1 MLSQKLLQS
10 SFGANRTLKNI
21 IRHSTVPSLNSLED
35 TYYRTS
41 ENNPSNHG
49 VNHIGRIYTVD
60 PEIPKLFGK
69 ELNHR
74 DTYNAN
80 NYFGPRKWFDRWVGN
95 VFDIDEHE
103 QSTHCR
109 CNVMRETGIMVRE
122 PAVQIINCVKA
133 MDLERPAVRFVLY
146 STVQY
151 STVQNSAVQY
161 RWCTG
166 SCCTGGPDAA
176 SPSRSPTSRTSAT
189 ARALSP

>member
-10 SFGANRTLKNI
+10 SFGANKTLKNI
-21 IRHSTVPSLNSLED
+21 IRHSTVPSLNNLED

-133 MDLERPAVRFVLY
+133 MDLERPAVRFVVY

-151 STVQNSAVQY
+151 STVQY

-166 SCCTGGPDAA
+166 SWCTGGPDAA

>member
-1 MLSQKLLQS
+1 MKMLSQKLLQS
-10 SFGANRTLKNI
+10 PFGANRTLKNI

-80 NYFGPRKWFDRWVGN
+80 NYFGPRRWFDRWDGN
-95 VFDIDEHE
+95 VFDEHE
-103 QSTHCR
+103 Q
-109 CNVMRETGIMVRE
+109 
-122 PAVQIINCVKA
+122 
-133 MDLERPAVRFVLY
+133 
-146 STVQY
+146 
-151 STVQNSAVQY
+151 
-161 RWCTG
+161 
-166 SCCTGGPDAA
+166 
-176 SPSRSPTSRTSAT
+176 
-189 ARALSP
+189 